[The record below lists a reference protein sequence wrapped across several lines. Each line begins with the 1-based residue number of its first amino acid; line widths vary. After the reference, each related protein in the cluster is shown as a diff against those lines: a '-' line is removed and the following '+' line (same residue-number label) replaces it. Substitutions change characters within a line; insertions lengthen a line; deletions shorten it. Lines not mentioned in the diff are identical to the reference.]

1 MVARSVESRA
11 GQPSPASLETRV
23 RRVMELSLEYIPN
36 PEFEEAG
43 PGSEGEERA
52 PIAPDPGLV
61 RRPRLPPDT
70 PAYLASLYDVPLL
83 SREQERGLF
92 RHMNFLKFKAASL
105 RQRLN
110 PQRPRIEL
118 LEQVE
123 RLYEQAIDVKNRIIQ
138 ANLRLVVSIAKRF
151 ASRENPLFELVSDG
165 NVTLMRAVEKFDFA
179 RGFRFS
185 TYATWSLNRAFARGV
200 PQQRRQRQR
209 FGSLDRRPLDL
220 AADDR
225 ADVLVTQAEQVSRHT
240 RVRQMLD
247 VLNDRERHIII
258 SRYGLDERGA
268 PVTCRQ
274 LGDELGVSKER
285 IRQIELRALE
295 KLRNAASDEDFE
307 IPALAG

>member
-1 MVARSVESRA
+1 MVAKSAESRA
-11 GQPSPASLETRV
+11 GQPSTASLETRV

-43 PGSEGEERA
+43 RGSEAEELA
-52 PIAPDPGLV
+52 PIAPDPGLL

-92 RHMNFLKFKAASL
+92 RRMNFLKFKAASL

-110 PQRPRIEL
+110 TQRPRIEL
-118 LEQVE
+118 VEQVE
-123 RLYEQAIDVKNRIIQ
+123 RLYDQAVGVKNRIIQ

-165 NVTLMRAVEKFDFA
+165 NITLMRAVEKFDFA

-209 FGSLDRRPLDL
+209 FGSLDRHPLDL

-225 ADVLVTQAEQVSRHT
+225 ADVLVAQAEQVSRYT
-240 RVRQMLD
+240 RVRQMLHI
-247 VLNDRERHIII
+247 LNDRERHIII
-258 SRYGLDERGA
+258 SRFGLDEGA
-268 PVTCRQ
+268 VPATCRQ

-295 KLRNAASDEDFE
+295 KLRNAASDEDLE